1 MASESIMTC
10 NVSEQRWVNETI
22 RTFTSELTVGTE
34 TTTCVFQVP
43 KIIAETKPQVYTPQK
58 IGLGPYQ
65 HLGPQLLATNRH
77 HKLTIARSCLNDHQ
91 VQDFA
96 NKVINKLCLVME
108 PIRGY
113 YDKHLDLEG
122 QTLAW
127 ILAIDSLYMLHLL
140 NSYGR
145 YQKVITK
152 QRMFTQDVVM
162 LENQIPSFVLIETQ
176 KALDQSYSNLFTRL
190 FHKHSP
196 LKLTNQNIFRSVNS
210 PHLLAYL
217 HHLIINYRGILEA
230 EYHESDDDDVIY
242 QVHYEYHSSVTR
254 IVETTASLGLPGGEL
269 LGRHFSFLISL
280 PWDYIKSLVK
290 KENEEKKPSV
300 DKIEIPSV
308 TQLNKT
314 AKINFK
320 LTEGGI
326 RDIKFIEEEVILR
339 NLVAYE
345 AAAAGDQD
353 GSTLEVAEYVDLMC
367 GIVDTPKDVDLLRKS
382 GIIKGSLS
390 DEEIADFFNGIPKTT
405 AKSKEK
411 KSEVAMAIDTVN
423 QKFDAILR
431 VKAYRFIKKH
441 IYVPRESLAVLT
453 TLVLI
458 MLLSL
463 QSKAVREPCKPT
475 YASFINPN
483 SSSQPL
489 TTTKLKPIEFVHG
502 EPTLKFTVEEIEKFT
517 VVEGL
522 YQALVLKFSYRHP
535 EIEELY
541 TVCPKQLGNKVN
553 A

>member
-1 MASESIMTC
+1 MASESITTC

-22 RTFTSELTVGTE
+22 RTFTSELTVDTE

-43 KIIAETKPQVYTPQK
+43 KIIAETKPQAYTPQK
-58 IGLGPYQ
+58 IGLGPYH

-96 NKVINKLCLVME
+96 NKVINKLCSVME
-108 PIRGY
+108 LIRGY

-145 YQKVITK
+145 YQKVNTK

-190 FHKHSP
+190 FYKYCNAHSP

-230 EYHESDDDDVIY
+230 EYHESDDEDVICQDY
-242 QVHYEYHSSVTR
+242 CEYYSSVTR

-269 LGRHFSFLISL
+269 LGRHFSFLTSL

-314 AKINFK
+314 AKVNFK

-326 RDIKFIEEEVILR
+326 RDIKFIEEEGEQMFYLPGITLNSDSEVILR

-367 GIVDTPKDVDLLRKS
+367 GIVDTPKDVDLLRIS

-390 DEEIADFFNGIPKTT
+390 DEISNF
-405 AKSKEK
+405 
-411 KSEVAMAIDTVN
+411 
-423 QKFDAILR
+423 
-431 VKAYRFIKKH
+431 
-441 IYVPRESLAVLT
+441 
-453 TLVLI
+453 LI
-458 MLLSL
+458 T
-463 QSKAVREPCKPT
+463 QT
-475 YASFINPN
+475 SFYIEA
-483 SSSQPL
+483 
-489 TTTKLKPIEFVHG
+489 TLKPVI
-502 EPTLKFTVEEIEKFT
+502 
-517 VVEGL
+517 
-522 YQALVLKFSYRHP
+522 
-535 EIEELY
+535 
-541 TVCPKQLGNKVN
+541 GNLIKN
-553 A
+553 LFYE